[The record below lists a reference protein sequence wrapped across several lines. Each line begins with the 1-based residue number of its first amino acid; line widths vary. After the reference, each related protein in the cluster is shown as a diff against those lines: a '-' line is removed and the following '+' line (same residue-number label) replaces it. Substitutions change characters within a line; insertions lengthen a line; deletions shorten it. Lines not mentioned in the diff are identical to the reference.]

1 MKLNKP
7 TLKSNYMEQ
16 EQSMV
21 SYQSTINPEFTVIV
35 IYKEHDRY
43 KEIKDSLEKMNN
55 SIGVLLVGTKNI
67 FIDGEAIAE
76 QEIDK
81 DQLLA
86 IEAHEIAHSMLNHE
100 AGIDDNSEKEADLL
114 GIALLEMSDLQR
126 AASFLKDRL
135 KELHGIDYAAFEE
148 EFDELNYESN

>member
-1 MKLNKP
+1 
-7 TLKSNYMEQ
+7 MEQ
-16 EQSMV
+16 EQSIV
-21 SYQSTINPEFTVIV
+21 SYQSTINPDFTVFV
-35 IYKEHDRY
+35 IYKEHGRY

-67 FIDGEAIAE
+67 FIDGEAVAE
-76 QEIDK
+76 QEIDR

-100 AGIDDNSEKEADLL
+100 AGIDEHSEKEADLL

-126 AASFLKDRL
+126 AASFLKDRM
-135 KELHGIDYAAFEE
+135 KELYGIDYAAFEE
-148 EFDELNYESN
+148 EFDELNYKSN